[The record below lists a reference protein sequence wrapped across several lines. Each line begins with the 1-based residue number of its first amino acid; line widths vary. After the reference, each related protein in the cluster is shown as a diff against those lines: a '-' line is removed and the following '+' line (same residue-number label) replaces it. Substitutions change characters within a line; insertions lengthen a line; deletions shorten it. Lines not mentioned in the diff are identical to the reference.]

1 MIHRCGTDRPGRR
14 PGGRSLHFVDEA
26 GTMATERERNDLRE
40 WLSRTL
46 PPELAEV
53 IMESLP
59 PFRWDQLAT
68 KDDVREIRSDLHQV
82 KGDVAT
88 LKTDVAGLKTE
99 MATFSVRLE
108 ESEARSVL
116 RGEAMEHRLAGEMR
130 RLYVDQTRLLFF
142 AMIGAIFTTATLA
155 FAAVRL

>member
-1 MIHRCGTDRPGRR
+1 
-14 PGGRSLHFVDEA
+14 
-26 GTMATERERNDLRE
+26 MATERQRDDLRE
-40 WLSRTL
+40 WLSQTL

-68 KDDVREIRSDLHQV
+68 KDDVREIRTDLDLVRTDLDLVRGDLDHV
-82 KGDVAT
+82 KTDVAT
-88 LKTDVAGLKTE
+88 LKTE
-99 MATFSVRLE
+99 MSTFSIRLE

>member
-1 MIHRCGTDRPGRR
+1 
-14 PGGRSLHFVDEA
+14 
-26 GTMATERERNDLRE
+26 MATERQRDDLRE

-46 PPELAEV
+46 PPGLAEV

-68 KDDVREIRSDLHQV
+68 KDDVRLLRNDLGVV
-82 KGDVAT
+82 KGDLDHVKDDVAGLKVDVADLKVGVAD

>member
-1 MIHRCGTDRPGRR
+1 
-14 PGGRSLHFVDEA
+14 
-26 GTMATERERNDLRE
+26 MATERQRNDLRE
-40 WLSRTL
+40 WLSQTL

-68 KDDVREIRSDLHQV
+68 KDDVREIRADLDLV
-82 KGDVAT
+82 KGDIAT
-88 LKTDVAGLKTE
+88 MKTDVDTMQTDVDILKTDVAGLTTE
-99 MATFSVRLE
+99 MSTFSIRLE
-108 ESEARSVL
+108 ESETRSVL
-116 RGEAMEHRLAGEMR
+116 RNEAMEHRLAGEMR